1 MLAVPTAM
9 KNVTLLCALALLT
22 ACASGPKTVKQVN
35 AVEVDRATR
44 ELPPE
49 ALLSVGVAVFD
60 PNIPADAEEREKEN
74 VFPSVREAE
83 ARYFPYVLRDAME
96 STSQWG
102 PVRVIPSDESAV
114 DVIVSGKILL
124 SDGERLWLDVTATDS
139 RGMVWFTRTYKDVA
153 SKFSY
158 REDLGSSNGDPFQD
172 IYHQIANDLAAFRD
186 EKSSKEL
193 TAIHTVTDLR
203 FAADLSTEAFGEH
216 LSVDK
221 NGRYKISR
229 LPSPNDPMMA
239 RVKRIRESE
248 ELFIDTVDDQYA
260 DFYVKMDPSYDSW
273 RRFSY
278 EEVQQLREVK
288 RSTRNRALLA
298 AASILGGIAIDRK
311 ATNRST
317 SIVGQATTIGG
328 LILAKTAF
336 DRSKDGSIHEE
347 ALKELAS
354 SFDSEVAPI
363 VMEVEGEV
371 VKLSGSLETQFQ
383 EWRRILREIYATE
396 TGLPLQPSP
405 APATTADPAS
415 G

>member
-1 MLAVPTAM
+1 MPVKLSHFAAGAAAV
-9 KNVTLLCALALLT
+9 LLT
-22 ACASGPKTVKQVN
+22 ACAAGPTTIKQVN
-35 AVEVDRATR
+35 SVEAQRATT

-49 ALLSVGVAVFD
+49 ALLSVGIAVFD
-60 PNIPADAEEREKEN
+60 PNIPEDLELREDAN
-74 VFPSVREAE
+74 IFPAVREAE

-96 STSQWG
+96 STAQWG
-102 PVRVIPSDESAV
+102 PVRVVPSNDAAV
-114 DVIVSGKILL
+114 DIVVSGRVLL

-139 RGMVWFTRTYKDVA
+139 RGEVWFTRRYKDVA

-158 REDLGSSNGDPFQD
+158 REDLGSQHTDPFQD
-172 IYHQIANDLAAFRD
+172 IYHQIANDLAEARN
-186 EKSSKEL
+186 KQSSKILAE
-193 TAIHTVTDLR
+193 IHTVTDLR
-203 FAADLSTEAFGEH
+203 FAADLSQEAFGEH
-216 LSVDK
+216 LKVNK
-221 NGRYKISR
+221 QGRYEVSR
-229 LPSPNDPMMA
+229 LPSPNDPMMS
-239 RVKRIRESE
+239 RVNRIRESE

-260 DFYVKMDPSYDSW
+260 DFYNKMDPSYDSW

-278 EEVQQLREVK
+278 EEVQALREVK

-311 ATNRST
+311 ATNRAT

-328 LILAKTAF
+328 IILAKTAL

-371 VKLSGSLETQFQ
+371 VKLTGSLETQFQ

-396 TGLPLQPSP
+396 TGLPVGAPSP
-405 APATTADPAS
+405 AVTTADPTS